1 MTLVTFPDGTRMLS
15 ADPRMYTKLK
25 RSGYKLPP
33 RIWPLFDAAG
43 EQVRLLEPVPKS
55 VSGSES
61 ETEAA

>member
-1 MTLVTFPDGTRMLS
+1 MLS

-25 RSGYKLPP
+25 RGGYKLPP
-33 RIWPLFDAAG
+33 RIWPLFDAEG